1 MLTCPSGENIMNDM
15 TVTQESGMETDDR
28 TSEIHHFQMLMK
40 DEEMKML
47 KYKVNSQKR
56 LKLDGCVHE

>member
-1 MLTCPSGENIMNDM
+1 MNAM
-15 TVTQESGMETDDR
+15 TLTQESGMETDDR

-47 KYKVNSQKR
+47 KYKVNLCGFSHR
-56 LKLDGCVHE
+56 FVET